1 MDIEIFQKSFQIRDI
16 DIKPYLIVVSI
27 FVTIILMIVFL
38 NNKIEDYYI
47 CNGKVINQKVIVIV
61 NSEELSKITD
71 NKKIKIERNIFTYKI
86 EKINEV
92 INNNSIYYEITLQFD
107 RIPEHLF
114 IDNNI
119 IELRFIINKM
129 TIFDYLI
136 KTLKGE

>member
-1 MDIEIFQKSFQIRDI
+1 MDIVVFQKSFQTRDI
-16 DIKPYLIVVSI
+16 NIKPYLIVVSI
-27 FVTIILMIVFL
+27 FIVFL
-38 NNKIEDYYI
+38 LLLLFFNNKLEDYYI
-47 CNGKVINQKVIVIV
+47 SNGKVLNQKVIVVV
-61 NSEELSKITD
+61 NSEELKKITD
-71 NKKIKIERNIFTYKI
+71 NKKIKIERNIFTYKV

-92 INNNSIYYEITLQFD
+92 NNNNFMYYEVTLEFD

>member
-1 MDIEIFQKSFQIRDI
+1 
-16 DIKPYLIVVSI
+16 L
-27 FVTIILMIVFL
+27 
-38 NNKIEDYYI
+38 EDYYI
-47 CNGKVINQKVIVIV
+47 SNGKVLNQKVIVVV
-61 NSEELSKITD
+61 NSEELKKITD
-71 NKKIKIERNIFTYKI
+71 NKKIKIERNIFTYKV

-92 INNNSIYYEITLQFD
+92 NNNNFMYYEVTLEFD